1 LRIARAQVFVAESQ
15 PVGDAR
21 PEALDH
27 HIGRSRQ
34 ALASALAALALAPAS
49 ALGDADPA
57 SDVLLTQSAFFPYSP
72 PPAPALKSGLSA
84 ITADAA
90 KAGAA
95 IVHIHVRNPK
105 TTKPSM
111 DGALYREVVERIR
124 GSGTNVLINLT
135 TGPGARFMHDEND
148 PSKPSADSV
157 LKSPEERVRHVVE
170 LKPDICSLDMGS
182 LNMGDRVFV
191 NTPKHLQAMAIAIK
205 DAGVMPELEVFE
217 TGHLLLAKRFVENGY
232 VKPPGMFQICLGISW
247 GQPATP
253 EAMSYMRSLL
263 PAESPWFAFGISL
276 HQFPMVAQTVL
287 LGGHPRVGL
296 EDNIYLE
303 KGKLAPSNAALVEK
317 AAKIIEVLGDHVA
330 TPNDARQL
338 LGLGSNR

>member
-1 LRIARAQVFVAESQ
+1 MQRKVIISCAVTGSADTPSRNPAVPVTPQQIAN
-15 PVGDAR
+15 
-21 PEALDH
+21 
-27 HIGRSRQ
+27 
-34 ALASALAALALAPAS
+34 SAL
-49 ALGDADPA
+49 
-57 SDVLLTQSAFFPYSP
+57 
-72 PPAPALKSGLSA
+72 
-84 ITADAA
+84 DAA

-95 IVHIHVRNPK
+95 IVHIHVRDPQ

-111 DGALYREVVERIR
+111 DIALYREVVERIR
-124 GSGTNVLINLT
+124 ASGSDVLINLT
-135 TGPGARFMHDEND
+135 TGPGARFTHDDSD
-148 PSKPSADSV
+148 PSKAGPGSV
-157 LKSPEERVRHVVE
+157 LKSPEQRVRHVIE

-191 NTPKHLQAMAIAIK
+191 NTPSHLRKMAEAIK
-205 DAGVMPELEVFE
+205 KAGVMPELEVFE
-217 TGHLLLAKRFVENGY
+217 TGHLLLAKNFIDKGH

-253 EAMSYMRSLL
+253 EAMTYMRNLL
-263 PAESPWFAFGISL
+263 PPAAPWFAFGISL

-317 AAKIIEVLGDHVA
+317 AADIIQILGDTVA
-330 TPNDARQL
+330 TPREARQI
-338 LGLGSNR
+338 LGLAATNA

>member
-1 LRIARAQVFVAESQ
+1 MQRKVIISCAVTGSADTPGRNPAVPVTPEQIAN
-15 PVGDAR
+15 
-21 PEALDH
+21 
-27 HIGRSRQ
+27 
-34 ALASALAALALAPAS
+34 SAL
-49 ALGDADPA
+49 
-57 SDVLLTQSAFFPYSP
+57 
-72 PPAPALKSGLSA
+72 
-84 ITADAA
+84 DAA

-95 IVHIHVRNPK
+95 IVHIHVRDPQ

-111 DGALYREVVERIR
+111 DIAHYREVVERIR
-124 GSGTNVLINLT
+124 GSGSDVLINLT
-135 TGPGARFMHDEND
+135 TGPGARFAHDEND
-148 PSKPSADSV
+148 PSKPGPDSV
-157 LKSPEERVRHVVE
+157 LKSPEQRVRHVVE

-191 NTPKHLQAMAIAIK
+191 NRPSHLQKMAEAIK
-205 DAGVMPELEVFE
+205 GAGVMPELEVFE
-217 TGHLLLAKRFVENGY
+217 TGHLLLAKNFIDKGY

-263 PAESPWFAFGISL
+263 PPEAPWFGFGISL

-317 AAKIIEVLGDHVA
+317 AAKIVEVLGDTVA
-330 TPNDARQL
+330 TPREARQI
-338 LGLGSNR
+338 LGLAATNA